1 MATNGSTKVIAAAF
15 IGNGLIAITK
25 FAAAAYTGSSAMLS
39 EAVHSLADTGNQAL
53 LYLGVRRSA
62 RPADDEHPFGYGKEL
77 YFWSFVVAIV
87 LFSVGSG
94 VSFYG
99 GIHKVFNPKTISNPM
114 VNYIVLG
121 VAFCFELAATTVALR
136 EFNRRRKERSAI
148 SAIRASKDPAL
159 FTVLVEDSAALLGL
173 TVAFI
178 GIFCAQVYGIREAD
192 GLASIVIA
200 FILAGAAVFLAI
212 EIKSLLIGEAASP
225 AVTDG
230 IKNIIDDHNT
240 TAGQIRHI
248 NEIRTMHLGPED
260 ILVAASVDFKDHV
273 LAQDIEATVSQIEA
287 TIKKRFPEV
296 RRLFIEVQSQ
306 PQHLAAE
313 QAARDLLEDKD
324 SS

>member
-1 MATNGSTKVIAAAF
+1 MAANGSTKVIVAAF

-39 EAVHSLADTGNQAL
+39 EAVHSVADTGNQAL
-53 LYLGVRRSA
+53 LYYGVKRSS
-62 RPADDEHPFGYGKEL
+62 RPADAEHPFGYGKEL
-77 YFWSFVVAIV
+77 YFWSFVVAVV
-87 LFSVGSG
+87 LFSVGAG
-94 VSFYG
+94 VSLYE
-99 GIHKVFNPKTISNPM
+99 GIHKVLHPSEITSPI
-114 VNYIVLG
+114 VNYVVLG
-121 VAFCFELAATTVALR
+121 VAFCFELAAMTVALR

-159 FTVLVEDSAALLGL
+159 FTVLVEDTAALLGL
-173 TVAFI
+173 TVAFV
-178 GIFCAQVYGIREAD
+178 GLLCAEIYGIREAD

-200 FILAGAAVFLAI
+200 IILAGAAIFLAV

-230 IKNIIDDHNT
+230 IKNIIDDQNT

-273 LAQDIEATVSQIEA
+273 LAQDIEATVSKIEA
-287 TIKKRFPEV
+287 TIKQRFPEV

-313 QAARDLLEDKD
+313 QAAREQLDDKE
-324 SS
+324 SG